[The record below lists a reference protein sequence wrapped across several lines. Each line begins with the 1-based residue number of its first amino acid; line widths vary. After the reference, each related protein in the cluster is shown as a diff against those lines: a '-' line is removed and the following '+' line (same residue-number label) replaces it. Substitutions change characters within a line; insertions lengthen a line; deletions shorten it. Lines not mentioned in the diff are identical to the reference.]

1 MTSWQESVGTSEAA
15 SPPVILARFAIYQ
28 ASSCAKSGIFG
39 IAEDYST
46 NTDEIICLFS
56 VPLTV
61 FNPIL
66 VTDGSLGVI
75 YTLMK
80 CPDYRKFNK
89 ENQSL

>member
-1 MTSWQESVGTSEAA
+1 MTSWRESTGTSEAA
-15 SPPVILARFAIYQ
+15 SPAVFLAPFAIYQ
-28 ASSCAKSGIFG
+28 ASSCAKSGVFG

-46 NTDEIICLFS
+46 NTDEIICFFS

-75 YTLMK
+75 HTLTK
-80 CPDYRKFNK
+80 CPDYRK
-89 ENQSL
+89 